1 VTAETSVQASP
12 SYLPEPG
19 DLLAQKYRVLRTIGR
34 GGMGIVFAA
43 THELLHQTV
52 AIKLLVP
59 ELAAHP
65 DAIGR
70 FLNEARAS
78 ARIRSEHV
86 ATVMD
91 VGTLEGGAAYM
102 VMEFLEGS
110 DLEALL
116 AADGVMSVEKVT
128 QCMLQALE
136 GIAHAHALGI
146 IHRDLKPSNLFLS
159 VRPDGALSIK
169 VLDFGISKAPRKD
182 DDGAAT
188 HTHEMLGSPLFMS
201 PEQVRSAKTVD
212 ARSDLWSLGVI
223 MYRLLT
229 GTTPFVGD
237 NFGEVLAAIL
247 VQPYVAV
254 AEVRPGVPA
263 GFSEVIDRCLERDR
277 DRRYANAAELAMA
290 LEPFAG
296 GHTDSVARVCRVLG
310 VRREAPSATSGA
322 GASQPGAAKAWVA
335 PAGGSTVMAPVA
347 APEAPPPT
355 APASPRAD
363 AAQPVAATDPSLGPS
378 AGPWSGTGPHK
389 APVARRSRRAVL
401 AAGGIALAAVV
412 SAAIAL
418 RPHSNAPPSA
428 SVSAP
433 LEAPPVPAEIAR
445 TASPDPTPE
454 APSPSASIPTP
465 AQILAPL
472 PAETAEIPAAPQ
484 PAAISAPPAA
494 PPRPASVP
502 WRDRRAPAPSARP
515 QPIDSILL
523 QRH

>member
-1 VTAETSVQASP
+1 VEPSS
-12 SYLPEPG
+12 SYLPAPG
-19 DLLAQKYRVLRTIGR
+19 DLLAQKYRVVRSIGR

-52 AIKLLVP
+52 AIKLLLP

-78 ARIRSEHV
+78 ARIHSEHV

-91 VGTLEGGAAYM
+91 VGTLESGAAYM

-110 DLEALL
+110 DLEAIL

-146 IHRDLKPSNLFLS
+146 IHRDLKPSNLFLAA
-159 VRPDGALSIK
+159 RPDGSLSIK
-169 VLDFGISKAPRKD
+169 VLDFGISKAPRRD

-188 HTHEMLGSPLFMS
+188 RTHEMLGSPLFMS

-229 GTTPFVGD
+229 GTTPFIGD

-247 VQPYVAV
+247 VQPYTPVTKA
-254 AEVRPGVPA
+254 RPDVPA
-263 GFSEVIDRCLERDR
+263 AFSDVVDRCLERDR

-296 GHTDSVARVCRVLG
+296 GHGDSVARVCRVLG
-310 VRREAPSATSGA
+310 VRRDGRSAGPAVSDAGMTMIAPVGS
-322 GASQPGAAKAWVA
+322 
-335 PAGGSTVMAPVA
+335 STVMAPVA
-347 APEAPPPT
+347 PTGPAAPMTPAAADGAEA
-355 APASPRAD
+355 
-363 AAQPVAATDPSLGPS
+363 VAAVDPKLGPS
-378 AGPWSGTGPHK
+378 AGPWSGSGPVK
-389 APVARRSRRAVL
+389 VAPPRPPRWPVL
-401 AAGGIALAAVV
+401 AAGGFAVAAAVSIALALRSHPRASPAV
-412 SAAIAL
+412 
-418 RPHSNAPPSA
+418 APPPPPLA
-428 SVSAP
+428 SID
-433 LEAPPVPAEIAR
+433 VPR
-445 TASPDPTPE
+445 TAAPEPVAE
-454 APSPSASIPTP
+454 APSSTSKPDAPTP
-465 AQILAPL
+465 REVLAPL
-472 PAETAEIPAAPQ
+472 PVTASTSSVA
-484 PAAISAPPAA
+484 SRPPAA
-494 PPRPASVP
+494 STVPPHPAPSAAP
-502 WRDRRAPAPSARP
+502 AHDRRAAPSARP

-523 QRH
+523 QRN